1 MDKGR
6 WVVPY
11 SGPQIELYQISLLAD
26 HGRSGYEINHTPHSF
41 SSQIVYLFSGWY
53 LGCFNENRRDRA
65 FNISAGNY
73 LVSDTSA
80 RECTSACAFLN
91 QSYAARDGD
100 LCFCSNGPYDKYGS
114 ASSDNLCDAVC
125 SNPCNDTSHVR
136 VYSTQDAIG
145 GLALPGPQ
153 IGWLFQEVNFT
164 AFVAKGIIEN
174 RGFPSL
180 FIIFNGFFF
189 PIQF

>member
-1 MDKGR
+1 MGKGQ

-11 SGPQIELYQISLLAD
+11 SGPQIELHQISLLPD
-26 HGRSGYEINHTPHSF
+26 HGYEINYTHHLF
-41 SSQIVYLFSGWY
+41 SSVEIVYLFSGWY

-136 VYSTQDAIG
+136 VFSTQDAIG
-145 GLALPGPQ
+145 GLELQGSL

-164 AFVAKGIIEN
+164 AFVGKGIVEN
-174 RGFPSL
+174 RCFSFSL
-180 FIIFNGFFF
+180 YNL
-189 PIQF
+189 